1 MCATY
6 IKNMAHIPQVTMI
19 ESRVLV
25 LPDKAADFYDE
36 KGTLIIPDSAKES
49 PPQGEIISAG
59 AACEVVKVGNKV
71 LYTRGAGVRAEF
83 NKVEYLILREHEIHC
98 IL

>member
-1 MCATY
+1 
-6 IKNMAHIPQVTMI
+6 MI
-19 ESRVLV
+19 DTRVLV

-36 KGTLIIPDSAKES
+36 KGTVIIPDFVKEP
-49 PPQGEIISAG
+49 PPQGEVVSSG
-59 AACEVVKVGNKV
+59 SNCEVVKVGNRV

>member
-1 MCATY
+1 
-6 IKNMAHIPQVTMI
+6 MI
-19 ESRVLV
+19 DTRVLV

-36 KGTLIIPDSAKES
+36 KGTVIIPDFAKES
-49 PPQGEIISAG
+49 PPQGEVISVG
-59 AACEVVKVGNKV
+59 SNVEVVIPGHKV
-71 LYTRGAGVRAEF
+71 LYTRGVGVKADF

>member
-1 MCATY
+1 
-6 IKNMAHIPQVTMI
+6 MAHPPKVTMI

-49 PPQGEIISAG
+49 PPQGEVIAIG
-59 AACEVVKVGNKV
+59 DKVEVVKVGDKV
-71 LYTRGAGVRAEF
+71 LYTKGAGTRAEF
-83 NKVEYLILREHEIHC
+83 NKTEYLIMREYEIHC

>member
-1 MCATY
+1 
-6 IKNMAHIPQVTMI
+6 MI

-36 KGTLIIPDSAKES
+36 NGTIVIPDMAKES
-49 PPQGEIISAG
+49 PPQGEVVAIG
-59 AACEVVKVGNKV
+59 EKVEVVKVGDKV
-71 LYTRGAGVRAEF
+71 LYTKGAETRAEF
-83 NKVEYLILREHEIHC
+83 SKTEYLIMKEYEIHC

>member
-1 MCATY
+1 MTHP
-6 IKNMAHIPQVTMI
+6 NVTMI
-19 ESRVLV
+19 DTRVLV

-36 KGTLIIPDSAKES
+36 KGTLVVPDIAKES
-49 PPQGEIISAG
+49 PPQGDVISVG
-59 AACEVVKVGNKV
+59 DKVEVVKVGNKV
-71 LYTRGAGVRAEF
+71 LYTRGAGVKAEF

>member
-1 MCATY
+1 
-6 IKNMAHIPQVTMI
+6 MI
-19 ESRVLV
+19 DTRVLV

-36 KGTLIIPDSAKES
+36 KGTLVVPDIAKES
-49 PPQGEIISAG
+49 PPQGDVISIG
-59 AACEVVKVGNKV
+59 GKVEVVKNGDKV
-71 LYTRGAGVRAEF
+71 LYTRGAGVKAEF

>member
-1 MCATY
+1 MAS
-6 IKNMAHIPQVTMI
+6 KNAPKVTMI
-19 ESRVLV
+19 ETRVLI

-49 PPQGEIISAG
+49 PPQGEVIAIG
-59 AACEVVKVGNKV
+59 EKVEVVKVGDKV
-71 LYTRGAGVRAEF
+71 LYTKGAGTRAEF
-83 NKVEYLILREHEIHC
+83 NKAEYLIMREYEIHC